1 LLKRFWLLFAQ
12 ACTLCVAALF
22 VVATL
27 RPDLLSRYA
36 GRTGPVVLTQESPA
50 VAAPSTPSPHALAA
64 AARRATPAVV
74 NIYTVKDVRLRNSLL
89 DDSAFRQAFPD
100 LAERLPQR
108 KQNSLGSGVI
118 VSPDGYVLTS
128 NHVVAG
134 ADDIQLVLADGRVL
148 KARITGTD
156 PESDLAVLK
165 ADATGL
171 PSITFGS
178 LEHVE
183 VGDPVLAIGNAYGF
197 GHTVTSGIVSA
208 LGRTSLGINRY
219 EDFIQTDA
227 PINPGNSGGP
237 LLNIDGEIIGINS
250 AIIASAQ
257 NIGFA
262 IPADK
267 VRRIVSELTQY
278 GKVRPAW
285 VGIDVQP
292 ITPELGKQLGWDR
305 TYGALVTNV
314 EAGSPAEK
322 AALQRGD
329 VVMQVGTTQVENAD
343 DFLSRVRGFT
353 AKSPIRL
360 QVFRAGAPIYTT
372 VTPVEFPSELVDATV
387 WDRLGVRLKPMQGVG
402 MVIGAVRPGAVSAQ
416 VGLRPGDVIR
426 KLNNKPVVNASDYR
440 EAVIQAR
447 GSRSVLLLVVRGQRG
462 YYVTLPF

>member
-1 LLKRFWLLFAQ
+1 MTHTLLL
-12 ACTLCVAALF
+12 ALSLVSGDLNSRRSPIVQ
-22 VVATL
+22 VVEQ
-27 RPDLLSRYA
+27 
-36 GRTGPVVLTQESPA
+36 VSPA
-50 VAAPSTPSPHALAA
+50 VVYVGTVSVVERSFRSRSVFDDLFYGPSEE
-64 AARRATPAVV
+64 RRAV
-74 NIYTVKDVRLRNSLL
+74 
-89 DDSAFRQAFPD
+89 
-100 LAERLPQR
+100 EG
-108 KQNSLGSGVI
+108 LGSGVI
-118 VSPDGYVLTS
+118 IDASGIVITND
-128 NHVVAG
+128 HVIRG
-134 ADDIQLVLADGRVL
+134 ASEVHVVLADGRQVD
-148 KARITGTD
+148 AEVIGAD
-156 PESDLAVLK
+156 ADADLAVLK
-165 ADATGL
+165 LVAKGPFPTAKLGTSSDLMIGETT
-171 PSITFGS
+171 I
-178 LEHVE
+178 
-183 VGDPVLAIGNAYGF
+183 AIGSPLGLKK
-197 GHTVTSGIVSA
+197 TVTVGVVSA
-208 LGRTSLGINRY
+208 LGRTIHNEGRTFN
-219 EDFIQTDA
+219 DFIQTDA
-227 PINPGNSGGP
+227 SINPGNSGGP

-305 TYGALVTNV
+305 TYGAVVTNV

-343 DFLSRVRGFT
+343 DFQSRVRGFT

-360 QVFRAGAPIYTT
+360 QVFRAGAPLETT
-372 VTPVEFPSELVDATV
+372 VTPVEFPAELVDATV
-387 WDRLGVRLKPMQGVG
+387 WDRLGVRLRLMQGVG
-402 MVIGAVRPGAVSAQ
+402 MVIGAVRPGSVSAQ

-426 KLNNKPVVNASDYR
+426 KLNNKPVVNATDYR

-462 YYVTLPF
+462 YYLTLPF